1 MNQILSTK
9 PQSKNKKSRE
19 QSTKKIVKI
28 FAIFLII
35 FGLGLTSTGSY
46 GFYRNIKEA
55 KELLNVPVSK
65 PIITIERVS
74 AAIINIVVTHD
85 SGISKVTYT
94 INNETPIQINGQEK
108 LEVTR
113 EVELSNG
120 TSSILVTAEDIYGVT
135 ETYERTIDVQQSATI
150 TISQEEGK
158 LKAIIDS
165 QTGLDY
171 IEYYWDN
178 QEQNATH
185 EAVSDNSLKV
195 EKLID
200 VLEGEHTLTVKA
212 VDIEGKETKKSQK
225 AIGDY
230 KPELNITTDG
240 QKFYITASD
249 DQGLT
254 KVEITL
260 NDNETITKEITGKEY
275 TEAIDN
281 LVIGDNKL
289 KVVVYNIN
297 GLYIAKGVIFTKE

>member
-9 PQSKNKKSRE
+9 PQSKTKKDKE
-19 QSTKKIVKI
+19 QSTKKII
-28 FAIFLII
+28 RTFAIFLII
-35 FGLGLTSTGSY
+35 FGIGLTSTGSY
-46 GFYRNIKEA
+46 GFYRNIKEV
-55 KELLNVPVSK
+55 ESLLNVPVSK

-94 INNETPIQINGQEK
+94 INNEEPVQISGQER
-108 LEVTR
+108 LEITK

-120 TSSILVTAEDIYGVT
+120 TSNIVVTAEDIYGVT
-135 ETYERTIDVQQSATI
+135 ETYEQTIEVEQNAVI
-150 TISQEEGK
+150 TIKQENGK
-158 LKAIIDS
+158 LKAVIDS
-165 QTGLDY
+165 KVGLDY
-171 IEYYWDN
+171 IEYYWDD
-178 QEQNATH
+178 QAQNATH
-185 EAVSDNSLKV
+185 DAVSDNSLKV

-200 VLEGEHTLTVKA
+200 VIEGEHTLTVKA

-230 KPELNITTDG
+230 KPELVITTDG

-260 NDNETITKEITGKEY
+260 NSNETITKEISGKEY
-275 TEAIDN
+275 SEAID
-281 LVIGDNKL
+281 LETGENKL
-289 KVVVYNIN
+289 KVIVYNVN
-297 GLYIAKGVIFTKE
+297 GLYAIKGVIY